1 MIPYSLKFNK
11 LRSRYISGSSA
22 ITTGYFS
29 IFVKYE
35 HTVPMSRAIF
45 LLVGCLLALGACT
58 RRMICPAYQ
67 SAFIHDQAA
76 QYRRFSYFNEDS
88 TPKIFTVSKN
98 KYLIIPE
105 QSYRRKIRSMQ
116 TVEMIPIHP
125 KVPDS
130 LLVKKEMDEFAGAER
145 DSTVADS
152 TAATQ
157 QEAEDSTYVITKD
170 KEVRVL
176 RFDTDSLKYRIE
188 NMMYT
193 ADQDN
198 YMWYFRD
205 VLVLP
210 DVRAA
215 LDHEKNAKEGK
226 MVNGKLV
233 KKQKKGFL
241 GFFKNL
247 FKKKPNKDSID
258 AFNAPKVSG
267 SSEDSVLVSPPKE
280 KKGFF
285 KKKKKSEA
293 KVPEKKVDPAKK
305 EDDGF

>member
-1 MIPYSLKFNK
+1 
-11 LRSRYISGSSA
+11 
-22 ITTGYFS
+22 
-29 IFVKYE
+29 
-35 HTVPMSRAIF
+35 MSRAIL

-58 RRMICPAYQ
+58 RRVICPAYQ

-88 TPKIFTVSKN
+88 TPKIITVSKN

-116 TVEMIPIHP
+116 TVEMRPIHP

-130 LLVKKEMDEFAGAER
+130 LQVKKEIDEFAGAEQ
-145 DSTVADS
+145 DSTMTDS
-152 TAATQ
+152 TANK
-157 QEAEDSTYVITKD
+157 QEPEDSVYVITKD

-215 LDHEKNAKEGK
+215 LNHEKNAKEEK
-226 MVNGKLV
+226 AVNS
-233 KKQKKGFL
+233 KKQKKGFF
-241 GFFKNL
+241 GFFKDM
-247 FKKKPNKDSID
+247 FKKKPDKDSIA
-258 AFNAPKVSG
+258 AFNEPKVSG
-267 SSEDSVLVSPPKE
+267 SSEDSVLVRPPKE

-285 KKKKKSEA
+285 KRKKKAEM

>member
-1 MIPYSLKFNK
+1 MHSG
-11 LRSRYISGSSA
+11 YISY
-22 ITTGYFS
+22 TTGITKGYFFT
-29 IFVKYE
+29 FVNCDY
-35 HTVPMSRAIF
+35 TVRMSRALF
-45 LLVGCLLALGACT
+45 LLGVCLLVLGACT

-67 SAFIHDQAA
+67 SAFLHDQEA

-88 TPKIFTVSKN
+88 TPKVITVSKN

-116 TVEMIPIHP
+116 TVEMKPIHP

-130 LLVKKEMDEFAGAER
+130 LLVKKDVDEFAGAER
-145 DSTVADS
+145 DSTVLDS
-152 TAATQ
+152 AAAKKK
-157 QEAEDSTYVITKD
+157 EPEDSVYVITKD
-170 KEVRVL
+170 REVRVL

-210 DVRAA
+210 DVKAA

-226 MVNGKLV
+226 TVNGKLA

-241 GFFKNL
+241 GFFKDL
-247 FKKKPNKDSID
+247 FKKKPDKDSIA
-258 AFNAPKVSG
+258 AFSEPKVSG
-267 SSEDSVLVSPPKE
+267 SSEDSVLVRPPKE
-280 KKGFF
+280 KKGLFKR
-285 KKKKKSEA
+285 KKKAEP
-293 KVPEKKVDPAKK
+293 KVPGKKIDPAKK
-305 EDDGF
+305 EEDGF